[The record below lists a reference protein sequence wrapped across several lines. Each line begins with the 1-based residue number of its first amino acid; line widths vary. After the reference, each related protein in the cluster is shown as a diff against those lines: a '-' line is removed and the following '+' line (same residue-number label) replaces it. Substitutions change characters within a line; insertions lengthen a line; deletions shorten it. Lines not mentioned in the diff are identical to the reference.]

1 MLSGTDA
8 PSCAS
13 VAGFG
18 LDRSF
23 GKTVP
28 KLEARCEAP
37 VAYHSRSME
46 RRFYIETYG
55 CQMNVADSELML
67 GQLGRAGY
75 RRVERAEE
83 ADVILVNTCA
93 IREHAEQRIY
103 GRLGELTRHK
113 LRRPGVVLGVAGCM
127 AQHLRGKLMERVPQV
142 DLVVGPDGYR
152 RLPELIDEAREEPT
166 LAVRL
171 SRVETYGDLVPAR
184 ADGVRAWV
192 SIMRGCD
199 KFCTFCIVPYVRGRE
214 RSLPADEVLR
224 QVEHAAAEGFREIVF
239 LGQTVNAY
247 RDGDVDFAELLIR
260 ADRVPG
266 IARIRFT
273 SPHPSD
279 MTDRAIDAMARCEK
293 VPPHLHL
300 PLQSGSDAVLSRMRR
315 IYSIDE
321 YERLVERIRRAIPG
335 IALSTDIIVGFPG
348 ETEED
353 FETTRR
359 AMDRIGYES
368 AFIFKYSP
376 RSGAL
381 FGRSW
386 QFGPARARPNG
397 PRRWT
402 RRRRRAASRCSSR
415 SRRNDRFSRT
425 NRTSDPSSRCWSRAR
440 RSGTLPS
447 GSGSP
452 RSSRRPCSR
461 TAGRESG
468 RSFRSASPRRRRT
481 RFSGRAYGRPRSRP
495 WKTF

>member
-1 MLSGTDA
+1 
-8 PSCAS
+8 
-13 VAGFG
+13 
-18 LDRSF
+18 
-23 GKTVP
+23 
-28 KLEARCEAP
+28 
-37 VAYHSRSME
+37 ME
-46 RRFYIETYG
+46 RRLYIETYG

-75 RRVERAEE
+75 RRVDKADE

-127 AQHLRGKLMERVPQV
+127 AQHLRAKLIERVPQL

-152 RLPELIDEAREEPT
+152 RLPELIEEAREEPT

-199 KFCTFCIVPYVRGRE
+199 KFCAFCVVPYVRGRE
-214 RSLPADEVLR
+214 RSLPADEVIR

-247 RDGDVDFAELLIR
+247 RDAGADVDFAGLLAR

-279 MTDRAIDAMARCEK
+279 MSDRAIEAMASCQK

-300 PLQSGSDAVLSRMRR
+300 PLQSGSDPVLERMRR
-315 IYSIDE
+315 IYTMRE
-321 YERLVERIRRAIPG
+321 YESLVGKFRRAIPG

-353 FETTRR
+353 FEATRA
-359 AMDRIGYES
+359 AMERIGYES

-376 RSGAL
+376 RPGA
-381 FGRSW
+381 RSAEW
-386 QFGPARARPNG
+386 PETVSEEEK
-397 PRRWT
+397 T
-402 RRRRRAASRCSSR
+402 RRITLLIEEQKER
-415 SRRNDRFSRT
+415 SLLKNREDIGSTVEVLVEGPT
-425 NRTSDPSSRCWSRAR
+425 NRTPAEWFGKSAHFKTTVFPHRKERVGDLIPVRVAAATPHALLGEGVR
-440 RSGTLPS
+440 TL
-447 GSGSP
+447 
-452 RSSRRPCSR
+452 
-461 TAGRESG
+461 
-468 RSFRSASPRRRRT
+468 SFAAAEDVP
-481 RFSGRAYGRPRSRP
+481 A
-495 WKTF
+495 

>member
-1 MLSGTDA
+1 MG
-8 PSCAS
+8 
-13 VAGFG
+13 
-18 LDRSF
+18 
-23 GKTVP
+23 
-28 KLEARCEAP
+28 
-37 VAYHSRSME
+37 

-67 GQLGRAGY
+67 GQLRQAGY

-127 AQHLRGKLMERVPQV
+127 AQHLRGKLMERVPLV

-171 SRVETYGDLVPAR
+171 SREETYGDLVPAR

-199 KFCTFCIVPYVRGRE
+199 KFCSFCIVPYVRGRE
-214 RSLPADEVLR
+214 RSLPVDEVLR

-279 MTDRAIDAMARCEK
+279 MSDRAIDAMASCEK

-300 PLQSGSDAVLSRMRR
+300 PLQSGSDPILRSMRR
-315 IYSIDE
+315 IYSMDE
-321 YERLVERIRRAIPG
+321 YERLVEKVRRAIPG

-348 ETEED
+348 ETDAD
-353 FETTRR
+353 FQATRR

-368 AFIFKYSP
+368 AFVFKYSP
-376 RSGAL
+376 RPGA
-381 FGRSW
+381 RSAEW
-386 QFGPARARPNG
+386 PETVDEEEKKRRITLLIEEQRERTLLKNETEIGYEVEVLVEGP
-397 PRRWT
+397 T
-402 RRRRRAASRCSSR
+402 RRTPSEWFGKSAHFKTTVFPNRGERVGDLVSVRVAAA
-415 SRRNDRFSRT
+415 T
-425 NRTSDPSSRCWSRAR
+425 PHALL
-440 RSGTLPS
+440 GE
-447 GSGSP
+447 GV
-452 RSSRRPCSR
+452 R
-461 TAGRESG
+461 TAALAAVEDVL
-468 RSFRSASPRRRRT
+468 A
-481 RFSGRAYGRPRSRP
+481 
-495 WKTF
+495 

>member
-1 MLSGTDA
+1 
-8 PSCAS
+8 
-13 VAGFG
+13 
-18 LDRSF
+18 
-23 GKTVP
+23 
-28 KLEARCEAP
+28 
-37 VAYHSRSME
+37 ME
-46 RRFYIETYG
+46 KRLYIETYG

-75 RRVERAEE
+75 RRVETPDE

-127 AQHLRGKLMERVPQV
+127 AQHLRARLIERVPQV

-152 RLPELIDEAREEPT
+152 HLPELIAEAREEPT

-199 KFCTFCIVPYVRGRE
+199 KFCAFCIVPYVRGRE
-214 RSLPADEVLR
+214 RSLPADEVMR

-247 RDGDVDFAELLIR
+247 RDAEAGVDFADLLTR
-260 ADRVPG
+260 ANRVPG

-279 MTDRAIDAMARCEK
+279 MTDRAIGAMASCEK

-300 PLQSGSDAVLSRMRR
+300 PLQSGSDPVLERMRR
-315 IYSIDE
+315 IYTMEE
-321 YERLVERIRRAIPG
+321 YERLVAKFRLAIPG

-348 ETEED
+348 ETEDD
-353 FETTRR
+353 FQATRT
-359 AMDRIGYES
+359 AMERIGYES

-376 RSGAL
+376 RPGA
-381 FGRSW
+381 RSADW
-386 QFGPARARPNG
+386 PETVSEEEK
-397 PRRWT
+397 T
-402 RRRRRAASRCSSR
+402 RRITLLIEEQKTRSLLKNESDVGSTIEVLVEGPSRGTPSLWFGKSAHFKTAVFAHRDERVGDLVPVRVAAA
-415 SRRNDRFSRT
+415 T
-425 NRTSDPSSRCWSRAR
+425 PHALL
-440 RSGTLPS
+440 GE
-447 GSGSP
+447 GV
-452 RSSRRPCSR
+452 R
-461 TAGRESG
+461 TAGFAAVEDVL
-468 RSFRSASPRRRRT
+468 A
-481 RFSGRAYGRPRSRP
+481 
-495 WKTF
+495 

>member
-1 MLSGTDA
+1 
-8 PSCAS
+8 
-13 VAGFG
+13 
-18 LDRSF
+18 
-23 GKTVP
+23 
-28 KLEARCEAP
+28 
-37 VAYHSRSME
+37 ME
-46 RRFYIETYG
+46 RSFYIETYG

-67 GQLGRAGY
+67 GRLGQAGY

-127 AQHLRGKLMERVPQV
+127 AQHLRGKLMERVPLV

-199 KFCTFCIVPYVRGRE
+199 KFCSFCIVPYVRGRE

-247 RDGDVDFAELLIR
+247 RDGDVDFAELLVR

-279 MTDRAIDAMARCEK
+279 MSDRAIGAMATCEK

-300 PLQSGSDAVLSRMRR
+300 PLQSGSDSVLRAMRR
-315 IYSIDE
+315 IYSMDE
-321 YERLVERIRRAIPG
+321 YERLVEKVRRAIPG

-348 ETEED
+348 ETDAD
-353 FETTRR
+353 FQATRQ

-376 RSGAL
+376 RPGA
-381 FGRSW
+381 RSAEW
-386 QFGPARARPNG
+386 PDTVDEEEK
-397 PRRWT
+397 T
-402 RRRRRAASRCSSR
+402 RRIMLLIEEQQKRSLLENEADVGSAVEVLVEGPTKRNPSEWFGKSAHFKTTVFPHRGERVGDLVSVRVDAATPHALLGEGVRAA
-415 SRRNDRFSRT
+415 
-425 NRTSDPSSRCWSRAR
+425 
-440 RSGTLPS
+440 
-447 GSGSP
+447 
-452 RSSRRPCSR
+452 
-461 TAGRESG
+461 
-468 RSFRSASPRRRRT
+468 
-481 RFSGRAYGRPRSRP
+481 
-495 WKTF
+495 TFAAVEDVLA

>member
-1 MLSGTDA
+1 
-8 PSCAS
+8 
-13 VAGFG
+13 
-18 LDRSF
+18 
-23 GKTVP
+23 
-28 KLEARCEAP
+28 
-37 VAYHSRSME
+37 ME
-46 RRFYIETYG
+46 RRLYIETYG

-75 RRVERAEE
+75 RRVEKAEE

-113 LRRPGVVLGVAGCM
+113 IRRPRVVLGVAGCM
-127 AQHLRGKLMERVPQV
+127 AQHLRAKLIERVPQL

-152 RLPELIDEAREEPT
+152 RLPELIEEAREEPT

-199 KFCTFCIVPYVRGRE
+199 KFCAFCIVPYVRGRE
-214 RSLPADEVLR
+214 RSLPADEVMR

-247 RDGDVDFAELLIR
+247 RDAEAGVDFAELLIR
-260 ADRVPG
+260 ANRVPG
-266 IARIRFT
+266 IERIRFT

-279 MTDRAIDAMARCEK
+279 MTDRAIEAMAACEK

-300 PLQSGSDAVLSRMRR
+300 PLQSGSDSVLSSMRR
-315 IYSIDE
+315 IYTVGA
-321 YERLVERIRRAIPG
+321 YEDLVARIRRAVPG

-348 ETEED
+348 ESEED
-353 FETTRR
+353 FEATRA

-376 RSGAL
+376 RPGA
-381 FGRSW
+381 RSAEW
-386 QFGPARARPNG
+386 PETVSDEEK
-397 PRRWT
+397 T
-402 RRRRRAASRCSSR
+402 RRITLLIEEQKARSLLKNQADLDSVVEVLVEGPTKRAPDEWFGKSAHFKTTVFPHGGERVGDLVPVRVAAATPHALLGEGVRAA
-415 SRRNDRFSRT
+415 NVAAAED
-425 NRTSDPSSRCWSRAR
+425 A
-440 RSGTLPS
+440 LV
-447 GSGSP
+447 
-452 RSSRRPCSR
+452 
-461 TAGRESG
+461 
-468 RSFRSASPRRRRT
+468 
-481 RFSGRAYGRPRSRP
+481 
-495 WKTF
+495 

>member
-1 MLSGTDA
+1 
-8 PSCAS
+8 
-13 VAGFG
+13 
-18 LDRSF
+18 
-23 GKTVP
+23 
-28 KLEARCEAP
+28 
-37 VAYHSRSME
+37 ME

-67 GQLGRAGY
+67 GRLCQAGY

-127 AQHLRGKLMERVPQV
+127 AQHLRWKLMERVPLV

-171 SRVETYGDLVPAR
+171 SRAETYGDLVPAR

-199 KFCTFCIVPYVRGRE
+199 KFCSFCIVPYVRGRE
-214 RSLPADEVLR
+214 RSLPVDEVLR

-279 MTDRAIDAMARCEK
+279 MSDRAIDAMASCEK

-300 PLQSGSDAVLSRMRR
+300 PLQSGSDPILRSMRR
-315 IYSIDE
+315 IYSMDE
-321 YERLVERIRRAIPG
+321 YERLVEKVRRAIPG

-348 ETEED
+348 ETDAD
-353 FETTRR
+353 FQATRR

-368 AFIFKYSP
+368 AFVFKYSP
-376 RSGAL
+376 RPGARSAEWPETVDEEEKKHRITLLIEEQRERTL
-381 FGRSW
+381 FKNETEIGSEVEVLVE
-386 QFGPARARPNG
+386 GP
-397 PRRWT
+397 T
-402 RRRRRAASRCSSR
+402 RRTPSEWFGKSAHFKTTVFPHRDERVGDLVTVRVAAATPHALLGEGVRASSFAAVE
-415 SRRNDRFSRT
+415 DVL
-425 NRTSDPSSRCWSRAR
+425 A
-440 RSGTLPS
+440 
-447 GSGSP
+447 
-452 RSSRRPCSR
+452 
-461 TAGRESG
+461 
-468 RSFRSASPRRRRT
+468 
-481 RFSGRAYGRPRSRP
+481 
-495 WKTF
+495 

>member
-1 MLSGTDA
+1 
-8 PSCAS
+8 
-13 VAGFG
+13 
-18 LDRSF
+18 
-23 GKTVP
+23 
-28 KLEARCEAP
+28 
-37 VAYHSRSME
+37 ME
-46 RRFYIETYG
+46 RSFYIETYG
-55 CQMNVADSELML
+55 CQMNVADSELMVGRL
-67 GQLGRAGY
+67 GQAGY

-127 AQHLRGKLMERVPQV
+127 AQHLRGKLMERVPLV

-199 KFCTFCIVPYVRGRE
+199 KFCSFCIVPYVRGRE
-214 RSLPADEVLR
+214 RSLPVNEVLR

-247 RDGDVDFAELLIR
+247 RDGDVDFAELLVR

-279 MTDRAIDAMARCEK
+279 MSDRAIDAMATCEK

-300 PLQSGSDAVLSRMRR
+300 PLQSGSDSVLRAMRR
-315 IYSIDE
+315 IYSMEE
-321 YERLVERIRRAIPG
+321 YERLVEKVRRAIPG

-348 ETEED
+348 ETDAD
-353 FETTRR
+353 FQATRQ

-376 RSGAL
+376 RPGA
-381 FGRSW
+381 RSAEW
-386 QFGPARARPNG
+386 PETVDEEEK
-397 PRRWT
+397 T
-402 RRRRRAASRCSSR
+402 RRIMLLIEEQQKRSLLENEADVGSAVEVLVEGPTKRNPSEWFGKSAHFKTTVFPHRGERMGDLVSVRVDAATPHALLGEGVRAA
-415 SRRNDRFSRT
+415 
-425 NRTSDPSSRCWSRAR
+425 
-440 RSGTLPS
+440 
-447 GSGSP
+447 
-452 RSSRRPCSR
+452 
-461 TAGRESG
+461 
-468 RSFRSASPRRRRT
+468 
-481 RFSGRAYGRPRSRP
+481 
-495 WKTF
+495 TFAAVEDVLA

>member
-1 MLSGTDA
+1 
-8 PSCAS
+8 
-13 VAGFG
+13 
-18 LDRSF
+18 
-23 GKTVP
+23 
-28 KLEARCEAP
+28 
-37 VAYHSRSME
+37 ME
-46 RRFYIETYG
+46 RRLYIETYG

-113 LRRPGVVLGVAGCM
+113 LRRPSVVLGVAGCM
-127 AQHLRGKLMERVPQV
+127 AQHLRAKLLSRVPQL

-152 RLPELIDEAREEPT
+152 RLPQLIEEAREEPT

-171 SRVETYGDLVPAR
+171 SRTETYGDLVPAR

-247 RDGDVDFAELLIR
+247 RDQDVDFAELLVR
-260 ADRVPG
+260 ANRVER

-279 MTDRAIDAMARCEK
+279 MTDRAIEAMASCEK

-300 PLQSGSDAVLSRMRR
+300 PLQSGSDSVLARMRR
-315 IYSIDE
+315 IYTLEE
-321 YERLVERIRRAIPG
+321 YERLVEKVRRAVPG

-353 FETTRR
+353 FEATRA
-359 AMDRIGYES
+359 AMERIGYES

-376 RSGAL
+376 RPGA
-381 FGRSW
+381 RSAEW
-386 QFGPARARPNG
+386 SETVDEDEK
-397 PRRWT
+397 T
-402 RRRRRAASRCSSR
+402 RRITLLIEAQKERSLFRNQSDIGSTVEVLVEGATRRTPTEWFGKSAHFKTTVFPHRGERVGDLIPVRVAAVTPHALLGEGVRAASFAAVE
-415 SRRNDRFSRT
+415 DVL
-425 NRTSDPSSRCWSRAR
+425 A
-440 RSGTLPS
+440 
-447 GSGSP
+447 
-452 RSSRRPCSR
+452 
-461 TAGRESG
+461 
-468 RSFRSASPRRRRT
+468 
-481 RFSGRAYGRPRSRP
+481 
-495 WKTF
+495 

>member
-1 MLSGTDA
+1 
-8 PSCAS
+8 
-13 VAGFG
+13 
-18 LDRSF
+18 
-23 GKTVP
+23 
-28 KLEARCEAP
+28 
-37 VAYHSRSME
+37 ME
-46 RRFYIETYG
+46 RSFYIETYG

-67 GQLGRAGY
+67 GRLGQAGY

-127 AQHLRGKLMERVPQV
+127 AQHLRGKLMERVPLV

-199 KFCTFCIVPYVRGRE
+199 KFCSFCIVPYVRGRE

-247 RDGDVDFAELLIR
+247 RDGDVDFAELLVR

-279 MTDRAIDAMARCEK
+279 MSDRAIGAMATCEK

-300 PLQSGSDAVLSRMRR
+300 PLQSGSDSVLRAMRR
-315 IYSIDE
+315 IYSMDE
-321 YERLVERIRRAIPG
+321 YERLVEKVRRAIPG

-348 ETEED
+348 ETDAD
-353 FETTRR
+353 FQATRQ

-376 RSGAL
+376 RPGA
-381 FGRSW
+381 RSAEW
-386 QFGPARARPNG
+386 PDTVDEEEK
-397 PRRWT
+397 T
-402 RRRRRAASRCSSR
+402 RRIMLLIEEQQKRSLLENEADVGSAVEVLVEGPTKRNPSEWFGKSAHFKTTVFPHRGERVGDLVSVRVDAATPHALLGEGVRAA
-415 SRRNDRFSRT
+415 
-425 NRTSDPSSRCWSRAR
+425 
-440 RSGTLPS
+440 
-447 GSGSP
+447 
-452 RSSRRPCSR
+452 
-461 TAGRESG
+461 
-468 RSFRSASPRRRRT
+468 
-481 RFSGRAYGRPRSRP
+481 
-495 WKTF
+495 TFAAVEDVLT

>member
-1 MLSGTDA
+1 
-8 PSCAS
+8 
-13 VAGFG
+13 
-18 LDRSF
+18 
-23 GKTVP
+23 
-28 KLEARCEAP
+28 
-37 VAYHSRSME
+37 ME
-46 RRFYIETYG
+46 RRLYIETYG

-75 RRVERAEE
+75 RRVERADD

-127 AQHLRGKLMERVPQV
+127 AQHLRAKLLERVPQL

-152 RLPELIDEAREEPT
+152 RLPELIEEAREEPT

-214 RSLPADEVLR
+214 RSLPVDEVLR

-247 RDGDVDFAELLIR
+247 RDRDVDFAELLIR
-260 ADRVPG
+260 ANRVPG

-279 MTDRAIDAMARCEK
+279 MTDRAIEAMASCAK
-293 VPPHLHL
+293 VPPHIHL
-300 PLQSGSDAVLSRMRR
+300 PLQSGSDSVLERMRR
-315 IYSIDE
+315 IYTMEE
-321 YERLVERIRRAIPG
+321 YERLVAKIRRAVPG

-348 ETEED
+348 ETVED
-353 FETTRR
+353 FEATRE
-359 AMDRIGYES
+359 AMSRIGYES

-376 RSGAL
+376 RPGARSADWPDTVDEEEKTRRIVL
-381 FGRSW
+381 LLEEQKGRSLLRNESDIGTTIEVLVE
-386 QFGPARARPNG
+386 GP
-397 PRRWT
+397 T
-402 RRRRRAASRCSSR
+402 RRTPSEWFGKSAHFKTTIFPDRGERVGDLVLVRVAAA
-415 SRRNDRFSRT
+415 T
-425 NRTSDPSSRCWSRAR
+425 PHALL
-440 RSGTLPS
+440 GE
-447 GSGSP
+447 GV
-452 RSSRRPCSR
+452 R
-461 TAGRESG
+461 TAAFAAVEDVL
-468 RSFRSASPRRRRT
+468 A
-481 RFSGRAYGRPRSRP
+481 
-495 WKTF
+495 

>member
-1 MLSGTDA
+1 
-8 PSCAS
+8 
-13 VAGFG
+13 
-18 LDRSF
+18 
-23 GKTVP
+23 
-28 KLEARCEAP
+28 
-37 VAYHSRSME
+37 ME
-46 RRFYIETYG
+46 RRLYIETYG

-75 RRVERAEE
+75 RRVERADE

-127 AQHLRGKLMERVPQV
+127 AQHLRAKLIERVPLV

-152 RLPELIDEAREEPT
+152 RLPELIEEAREEPT

-192 SIMRGCD
+192 SVMRGCD

-214 RSLPADEVLR
+214 RSLPAGEVLR

-247 RDGDVDFAELLIR
+247 RDGDVDFAELLTR
-260 ADRVPG
+260 ANRVAG

-279 MTDRAIDAMARCEK
+279 MSDRSIEAMAACEK

-300 PLQSGSDAVLSRMRR
+300 PLQSGSDSVLARMRR
-315 IYSIDE
+315 IYTVE
-321 YERLVERIRRAIPG
+321 GYERLVGKIRGAIPG

-348 ETEED
+348 ESDED
-353 FETTRR
+353 FEATRGV
-359 AMDRIGYES
+359 MERIGYES

-376 RSGAL
+376 RPGA
-381 FGRSW
+381 RSADW
-386 QFGPARARPNG
+386 PETVDEEEK
-397 PRRWT
+397 T
-402 RRRRRAASRCSSR
+402 RRITLLIEEQKNRSLLKNQSDIGSTAEVLVEGATRRTPSEWFGKSAHFKTTVFRHRGERVGDLISVRVAAATPHAVLGERVRAA
-415 SRRNDRFSRT
+415 NFAAVEDVL
-425 NRTSDPSSRCWSRAR
+425 A
-440 RSGTLPS
+440 
-447 GSGSP
+447 
-452 RSSRRPCSR
+452 
-461 TAGRESG
+461 
-468 RSFRSASPRRRRT
+468 
-481 RFSGRAYGRPRSRP
+481 
-495 WKTF
+495 

>member
-1 MLSGTDA
+1 
-8 PSCAS
+8 
-13 VAGFG
+13 
-18 LDRSF
+18 
-23 GKTVP
+23 
-28 KLEARCEAP
+28 
-37 VAYHSRSME
+37 ME
-46 RRFYIETYG
+46 RRLYVETYG

-75 RRVERAEE
+75 ERVEKPED

-113 LRRPGVVLGVAGCM
+113 LRRPGVILGVAGCM
-127 AQHLRGKLMERVPQV
+127 AQHLRSRLIRRVPQL

-152 RLPELIDEAREEPT
+152 RLPELIEEAREEPT

-199 KFCTFCIVPYVRGRE
+199 KFCAFCIVPYVRGRE
-214 RSLPADEVLR
+214 RSLPADEVMR

-247 RDGDVDFAELLIR
+247 KDAEAGVDFADLLIR
-260 ADRVPG
+260 ANRVDG

-279 MTDRAIDAMARCEK
+279 MSDRTIQAMASSSK
-293 VPPHLHL
+293 VAPHLHL
-300 PLQSGSDAVLSRMRR
+300 PLQSGSDSMLSSMRR
-315 IYSIDE
+315 IYTIAE
-321 YERLVERIRRAIPG
+321 YETLVAKIRGAMPG
-335 IALSTDIIVGFPG
+335 LALSTDIIVGFPG

-353 FETTRR
+353 FEATRA

-376 RSGAL
+376 RPGA
-381 FGRSW
+381 RSAEW
-386 QFGPARARPNG
+386 AETVSEEEK
-397 PRRWT
+397 T
-402 RRRRRAASRCSSR
+402 RRITLLIEEQKERSLRKNEKDVGKTVEVLVEGPTRRTPTEWFGKSAHFKTTVFPHGTERVGDLLRVRVAAA
-415 SRRNDRFSRT
+415 T
-425 NRTSDPSSRCWSRAR
+425 PHALL
-440 RSGTLPS
+440 GE
-447 GSGSP
+447 GV
-452 RSSRRPCSR
+452 
-461 TAGRESG
+461 
-468 RSFRSASPRRRRT
+468 RSAQFAAT
-481 RFSGRAYGRPRSRP
+481 EDVLA
-495 WKTF
+495 